1 MKKPTLLQL
10 TYLVALA
17 DNGHFGCAADACN
30 ISQPGLS
37 SQIMELESRLA
48 SALVERLP
56 RGIRLTPEGVDVV
69 ARARRVLTDVDEL
82 TEAAHVMA
90 NAING
95 PLVVGAIPTVAPYLL
110 GDFVSAIDGV
120 HDRAMLRFEELPTRE
135 LLSALRSGSVDVAIC
150 ALPVEGSELVS
161 YPLLCDQ
168 FLLAMS
174 STSPLAESADPLPLA
189 ILSQLNVLLL
199 DEGHCLRDQA
209 LDVCANARAQATDLR
224 ATSLPTL
231 VQMVAAG
238 VGVTLLPVT
247 AASVEA
253 RAGNGIVV
261 RPFIDPPFRTL
272 SMVWRASSPRD
283 RIYRSISLDFA
294 RRLGRFQ
301 SPDGVALPRPT
312 TSTRRR
318 HRAGLDELLPELD

>member
-1 MKKPTLLQL
+1 MRKPTLLQL

-17 DNGHFGCAADACN
+17 DNGHFGRAADACN

-37 SQIMELESRLA
+37 SQIMELESRLG
-48 SALVERLP
+48 STLVERLP
-56 RGIRLTPEGVDVV
+56 RGIRLTPEGVEVV

-82 TEAAHVMA
+82 TEAAQVMA

-110 GDFVSAIDGV
+110 GDFVSAIVGV

-161 YPLLCDQ
+161 HPILCDE
-168 FLLAMS
+168 FLLAVS
-174 STSPLAESADPLPLA
+174 SASTLAEGSTPLPLSV
-189 ILSQLNVLLL
+189 LSQLNVLLL

-209 LDVCANARAQATDLR
+209 LDVCANARVQATDLR

-238 VGVTLLPVT
+238 VGVTLLPAT

-261 RPFIDPPFRTL
+261 RQFVKPPFRTL

-283 RIYRSISLDFA
+283 RIYRSISIDFTN
-294 RRLGRFQ
+294 RLQRFQ
-301 SPDGVALPRPT
+301 SSDALALSPPT
-312 TSTRRR
+312 SSIPRR
-318 HRAGLDELLPELD
+318 HRRSP